1 MLPLSQH
8 RCLNHAAREAVARC
22 PECRRFF
29 CRECVTEHEG
39 RALCS
44 ACLARLTQV
53 TVKRPWRTGWLV
65 APFTTVAGLLV
76 AWLFFYGVGH
86 VLLSIPDDW
95 HEGTVWQK
103 LAPDP

>member
-1 MLPLSQH
+1 MPSLSQH

-44 ACLARLTQV
+44 ACLVRLTQV
-53 TVKRPWRTGWLV
+53 AVKRAWGLGWLV
-65 APFTTVAGLLV
+65 APLTTMTGILV
-76 AWLFFYGVGH
+76 AWLFFYSVGN

>member
-1 MLPLSQH
+1 MLSLSQH

-39 RALCS
+39 RAICS
-44 ACLARLTQV
+44 SCLAKLTRVVVTRPRRL
-53 TVKRPWRTGWLV
+53 GWLT
-65 APFTTVAGLLV
+65 APLTTGQGLIV
-76 AWLFFYGVGH
+76 AWLFFYGVG
-86 VLLSIPDDW
+86 LLLLRIPADW

-103 LAPDP
+103 LVEE